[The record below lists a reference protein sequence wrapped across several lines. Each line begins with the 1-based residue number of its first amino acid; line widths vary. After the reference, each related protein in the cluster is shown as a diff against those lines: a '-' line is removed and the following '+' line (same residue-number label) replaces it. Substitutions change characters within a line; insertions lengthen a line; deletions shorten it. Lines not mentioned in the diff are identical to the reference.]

1 MKWEKIIKKEKLL
14 ELSTRKRSK
23 KVQEDISVKKVLEE
37 KIKNTKLRKISII
50 KSLILFSY
58 DCPFSLN
65 KMR

>member
-50 KSLILFSY
+50 KSLHLILI
-58 DCPFSLN
+58 
-65 KMR
+65 